1 MLLASAPAKTW
12 STSAARPVGFRLG
25 FIDDQS
31 ASSEAGTIQG
41 CYGFFSFFIA
51 GYLHESKSTGA
62 PCVAIGHHAYSLN
75 ASVWLEELAQF
86 RFAGAVRQISHVN
99 VLHSNPSFDS
109 PIANSETSAR
119 FDSRTSRSRGGVG
132 RLRIAVVRADATDRT

>member
-31 ASSEAGTIQG
+31 ASSEAGTIQR
-41 CYGFFSFFIA
+41 CYGFFPFFIA

-62 PCVAIGHHAYSLN
+62 PCIAIGHHAYSFN
-75 ASVWLEELAQF
+75 VSVWLEELAQF
-86 RFAGAVRQISHVN
+86 RFAGAV
-99 VLHSNPSFDS
+99 
-109 PIANSETSAR
+109 
-119 FDSRTSRSRGGVG
+119 G
-132 RLRIAVVRADATDRT
+132 